1 MKDRIVL
8 SIMISAGL
16 AAAFLA
22 IDCRGADP
30 VSTSAPKKGSWF
42 TARRVGTGT
51 RLIDD
56 HGNAD
61 MYLVE
66 GAKAALL
73 VDTGTGQRDL
83 AAYVAGLTT
92 LPILVVNTHGHGDH
106 AGGNYGF
113 SKVYASPADFGMIR
127 SMRGPI
133 PELVAV
139 KEGFVFDLGGRSLE
153 VIETPGHTPGSI
165 VLLDEAN
172 KMLFSGDNNNSQVWM
187 FLSESL
193 PLETWLKSLEKLNR
207 RAARFDIV
215 FPGHND
221 PLPGTFVAEEIEC
234 ARVILDGEC
243 AGTAYRPYQN
253 AFLCNYKSAG
263 IVFDPRKLRKP

>member
-1 MKDRIVL
+1 MKNRIAL
-8 SIMISAGL
+8 SIITLACL
-16 AAAFLA
+16 AAALLA
-22 IDCRGADP
+22 VDCRGADP

-42 TARRVGTGT
+42 TARKVGNQT

-56 HGNAD
+56 HGNAN

-66 GAKAALL
+66 GTKAALL

-92 LPILVVNTHGHGDH
+92 LPVLVVNTHGHGDH

-113 SKVYASPADFGMIR
+113 TKVYAHAADFGMIR

-133 PELVAV
+133 PELVEV
-139 KEGFVFDLGGRSLE
+139 KEGFVIDLGGRSLE

-165 VLLDEAN
+165 VLLDAAN
-172 KMLFSGDNNNSQVWM
+172 KMLFAGDNNNSQVWL
-187 FLSESL
+187 FLPESL
-193 PLETWLKSLEKLNR
+193 PLETYLKSQEKLNR
-207 RAARFDIV
+207 RAAQFDMV

-221 PLPGTFVAEEIEC
+221 PLPGSFVAEEIEC
-234 ARVILDGEC
+234 AQTILKGEC
-243 AGTAYRPYQN
+243 SGTAYRPYQN